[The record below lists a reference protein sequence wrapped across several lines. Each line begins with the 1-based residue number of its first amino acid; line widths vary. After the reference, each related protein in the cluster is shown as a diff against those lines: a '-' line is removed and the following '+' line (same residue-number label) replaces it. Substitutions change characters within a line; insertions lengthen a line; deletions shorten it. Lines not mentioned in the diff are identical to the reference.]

1 MPATDAVQYQD
12 DFTKPSSG
20 WPEAK
25 YDNYFIG
32 YHEPD
37 YYHVALQSP
46 NSRTSVF
53 VPGKPSFGD
62 ATIEVK
68 VFTDPNNTAAEGDF
82 RYGTIFR
89 RSGDLFYA
97 FVISPRTQK
106 WYVLKS
112 SPDKL
117 EVLKEG
123 TDDSIQGLE
132 AKDTLRVD
140 AKGPTFFFH
149 INDHLVD
156 QVSDADY
163 ASGEVGFFVQTF
175 DSTRAHIH
183 FDSITIR
190 DVQSLQPQTAVQYQD
205 DFTKPSSGWPE
216 AKYDNYFIGYHE
228 PDYYHVALQSPNS
241 RTSVFVPG
249 KPSFGDATIEV
260 KVFTDPNNTAAEG
273 DFRYGT
279 IFRRSGDLFYAF
291 VISPRTQ
298 KWYVLKSSPDKL
310 EVLKEGTDDSIQGL
324 EAKDTLRVDAKGPT
338 FFFHINDH
346 LVDQVSDADYASGE
360 VGFFV
365 QTFDSTRAHIHFDSI
380 TIRDVQVQWIC
391 SFLKKA
397 LYLRSGPGSSFTP
410 ITSLSQGDSM
420 EPLGISP
427 DSGMDPCA
435 SGAQ

>member
-1 MPATDAVQYQD
+1 MLTALILVLISVGCTGRVSTPEQSSIPSASPSAVIEATTTIPATATDAEQMVMVTSTAGSTSTTVPATDDVKYQD
-12 DFTKPSSG
+12 DFTKPTSG
-20 WPEAK
+20 WPSAK

-53 VPGKPSFGD
+53 IPEKPSFGD

-68 VFTDPNNTAAEGDF
+68 VFTDPNNTATEGDF

-112 SPDKL
+112 TLDKL

-156 QVSDADY
+156 QVSDPDY
-163 ASGEVGFFVQTF
+163 ATGEVGFFVQTF

-190 DVQSLQPQTAVQYQD
+190 
-205 DFTKPSSGWPE
+205 
-216 AKYDNYFIGYHE
+216 N
-228 PDYYHVALQSPNS
+228 
-241 RTSVFVPG
+241 
-249 KPSFGDATIEV
+249 
-260 KVFTDPNNTAAEG
+260 
-273 DFRYGT
+273 
-279 IFRRSGDLFYAF
+279 
-291 VISPRTQ
+291 
-298 KWYVLKSSPDKL
+298 
-310 EVLKEGTDDSIQGL
+310 
-324 EAKDTLRVDAKGPT
+324 
-338 FFFHINDH
+338 
-346 LVDQVSDADYASGE
+346 
-360 VGFFV
+360 
-365 QTFDSTRAHIHFDSI
+365 
-380 TIRDVQVQWIC
+380 VQVQWIC

-410 ITSLSQGDSM
+410 ITSLTQGDSM

-427 DSGMDPCA
+427 DGEWIRVRVERSDQLGWVAVDQVSCNAPVT
-435 SGAQ
+435 GLPVVTR